1 VRLATAIILIIV
13 GVVACSS
20 SSSGQGAGAVY
31 VSPTCPLSF
40 SVGQPGIDVDAGPL
54 TYACQPLPSECASNP
69 TCECAACAAST
80 CGPCVP
86 GSDADAGQFSNGG
99 GGGATCSY
107 DPKTGTFTV
116 TCINA

>member
-1 VRLATAIILIIV
+1 MRLATAVITA

-20 SSSGQGAGAVY
+20 SSSGNGAGAVY
-31 VSPTCPLSF
+31 VSSTCPLSF
-40 SVGQPGIDVDAGPL
+40 SQGAPGLNVDAGPV
-54 TYACQPLPSECASNP
+54 TYTCQSLPSECATNP
-69 TCECAACAAST
+69 TCECVACSMST

-86 GSDADAGQFSNGG
+86 GSAVDAGQFSDGTG
-99 GGGATCSY
+99 DGATCSY